1 MDRTRL
7 FARLIVMLFLL
18 VVTGSSV
25 SCSSAG
31 ISSENGAVDVEPIL
45 RLEKPRYVL
54 GESIRFWVGEST
66 KGSTGIPES
75 LRTPCRLSIT
85 TPDGARSVESISWPA
100 DGSSDDGW
108 LGGWGLGDR
117 KIEPGEYTLVLDCA
131 GNKTPPVKLIVER
144 NEVFSQINAAFR
156 FEREGAVTKA
166 TKVPVVLTVQN
177 DSQSVVRFPKRGALM
192 EGVSI
197 KVVRKEPAFS
207 SEFFYPW
214 QKLSHLSTG
223 VASFTYTWEAA
234 SDVPSVVLQ
243 PGQHFEQR
251 LLLGEAYSFDGD
263 GDYKITFS
271 TVLSVLV
278 GEQGGQFT
286 ELCPIRIPVT
296 KSAMFDLSNP
306 Q

>member
-1 MDRTRL
+1 MDRTRQ
-7 FARLIVMLFLL
+7 FACLIVLFFLI
-18 VVTGSSV
+18 VVIGSSV
-25 SCSSAG
+25 SWSSTV
-31 ISSENGAVDVEPIL
+31 ISSENGATGVEPIL

-54 GESIRFWVGEST
+54 GETIRFWVGESS
-66 KGSTGIPES
+66 KDPTGIPES

-85 TPDGARSVESISWPA
+85 TPGGARSVESISWPA
-100 DGSSDDGW
+100 DGSSDNGW

-117 KIEPGEYTLVLDCA
+117 KIEPGDYILVLDCA
-131 GNKTPPVKLIVER
+131 GERTAPVKLIVER
-144 NEVFSQINAAFR
+144 NEVFSQIKAAFR
-156 FEREGAVTKA
+156 FEREGAVTKG
-166 TKVPVVLTVQN
+166 TKVPVALTVQN
-177 DSQSVVRFPKRGALM
+177 DSTSVIRFPKRGALM

-197 KVVRKEPAFS
+197 KVVRKEPALD

-223 VASFTYTWEAA
+223 PASFTYTWEAA

-278 GEQGGQFT
+278 GEKGGRFG
-286 ELCPIRIPVT
+286 ELCPIRLPVT
-296 KSAMFDLSNP
+296 TSAMFVLSST